1 MSSSPL
7 TEEEVSLLPSRFPR
21 WVCDGSSLTSELE
34 FADFEEAF
42 KFMTSV
48 AEIAEDLNHH
58 PDWSNSWN
66 RVKITLTTHSAGG
79 LTGLDVVFVERVE
92 ALQP

>member
-1 MSSSPL
+1 MSGSLL
-7 TEEEVSLLPSRFPR
+7 TKEEVSLLSSRFPR
-21 WVCDGSSLTSELE
+21 WVCDESSLTSDLE
-34 FADFEEAF
+34 FTDFEEAF
-42 KFMTSV
+42 KFMTAV

-79 LTGLDVVFVERVE
+79 LTGLDVAFVERVE
-92 ALQP
+92 ALQL